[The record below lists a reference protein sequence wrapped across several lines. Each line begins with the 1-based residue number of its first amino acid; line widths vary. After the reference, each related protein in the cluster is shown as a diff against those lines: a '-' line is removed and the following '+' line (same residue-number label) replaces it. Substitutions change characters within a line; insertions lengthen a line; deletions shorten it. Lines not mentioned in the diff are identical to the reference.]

1 MVTLINNK
9 INIGDII
16 IGKSGRII
24 GVKINDVQIWNVYPI
39 SGTGQKKD
47 RDIFFKE
54 TLWN

>member
-1 MVTLINNK
+1 MINNK